1 MNESFKINDD
11 KYLTPIHYNSINSRN
26 EIEIYS
32 KNVSLSHLIKRN
44 IIEFNYEVIKNTQ
57 TIKLIVTVL

>member
-32 KNVSLSHLIKRN
+32 KNVSLTHLIKRN
-44 IIEFNYEVIKNTQ
+44 I
-57 TIKLIVTVL
+57 